1 MRVCS
6 VFVQRP
12 GSQVEGRPHR
22 QIVDDRDPHVRVG
35 LQTECQYGNT
45 NKEDRDNSHSLHSKD
60 FQSNKDWG
68 IWEGFVALKFDK
80 NKYKVRYALLK
91 GLHSPRPSGFSPDMN
106 ILISV
111 YKLII
116 NEY

>member
-1 MRVCS
+1 M
-6 VFVQRP
+6 
-12 GSQVEGRPHR
+12 
-22 QIVDDRDPHVRVG
+22 
-35 LQTECQYGNT
+35 
-45 NKEDRDNSHSLHSKD
+45 
-60 FQSNKDWG
+60 
-68 IWEGFVALKFDK
+68 KFDK

-116 NEY
+116 NVY